1 MTQKRILI
9 ANRGEIALRI
19 IRSAKEMDLYTI
31 AVFSDADEDALHTK
45 RADES
50 YYLGGSLPA
59 ESYRNLK
66 KLVKAAE
73 ETNADLV
80 HPGYGFLAENFEF
93 AKAIEKKGIT
103 WIGPLPETIKSMGD
117 KIESRKLV
125 SKIGLNPVPGQLK
138 PSRFQREA
146 VKDAESFGY
155 PVALKAAHGGGGK
168 GLRIVHNEKELLENF
183 DIVKRESE
191 AYFGS
196 DQIYVEKFIKPARHV
211 ETQILADKY
220 GNVLYLG
227 ERDCS
232 LQRRNQ
238 KLIEESPPEWLS
250 DYGRE
255 KLKEFTLKIASSSNY
270 VNAGTVEF
278 LADSDENFYF
288 LEMNTRLQVEHTVT
302 EMRYGLDLVKEQIK
316 IALGNSIENY
326 ELDPRGHS
334 IEFRIN
340 AEDPNNNFLPTPGTI
355 TEYREP
361 TGNGVRIDGWA
372 RTGTQITHYYDNLIS
387 KLIVWGVSREEARS
401 KGIRCLEEYIIGGI
415 PTTIN
420 LLIDILKT
428 KEFVN
433 SQIHVKF
440 LEENFEI
447 RDIEEDEISSDR
459 PSKVTI
465 SLEDATNPT
474 LAPQRPKKVGMD
486 LTGNIK
492 NPGIIFAEMQ
502 GTIMDTMTK
511 QGKKVKKGDSLFV
524 LEAMKMENVITAPID
539 GVIKKFN
546 IEKGQPVKK
555 GDLLIEIEAKF

>member
-103 WIGPLPETIKSMGD
+103 WVGPLPETIKSMGD

-511 QGKKVKKGDSLFV
+511 QGKKVKKGESLFV